1 MSLLFKSAALA
12 LIEGVIRRMQDARK
26 FALHSYRRS
35 MAVIR
40 HSGVARLQV
49 LAGAFKGISGE
60 VACG

>member
-1 MSLLFKSAALA
+1 MSLLSRSAALV
-12 LIEGVIRRMQDARK
+12 LIEAVIRRMQDARK
-26 FALHSYRRS
+26 CVLHSYRRS

-49 LAGAFKGISGE
+49 LADALKGSPGE